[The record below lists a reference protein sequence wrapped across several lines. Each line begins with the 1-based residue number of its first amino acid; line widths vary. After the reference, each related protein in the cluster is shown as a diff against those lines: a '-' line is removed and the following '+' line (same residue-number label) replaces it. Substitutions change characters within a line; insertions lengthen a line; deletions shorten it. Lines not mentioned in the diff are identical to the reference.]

1 MNIIN
6 VSGIV
11 VVFLGVFLY
20 KVSLHLSRSEKESD
34 TSDADKNTHFSRIS
48 SSDVSDIVG
57 DVFIYEENPRRGKL
71 TSKNSDPDIA
81 LRFSIDDEMDEDELM
96 SSLEG
101 ASPLRRTNTN
111 TPNGSPIN
119 GTPLELDK
127 RESNPEII

>member
-34 TSDADKNTHFSRIS
+34 TSDAEKNTHFSRIS

-57 DVFIYEENPRRGKL
+57 DVFIYEENPSSRRGKR
-71 TSKNSDPDIA
+71 TTKNSDPDLA

-101 ASPLRRTNTN
+101 ASPLRRTNT
-111 TPNGSPIN
+111 PNGSPIN
-119 GTPLELDK
+119 GAPLELDK
-127 RESNPEII
+127 QDPEII